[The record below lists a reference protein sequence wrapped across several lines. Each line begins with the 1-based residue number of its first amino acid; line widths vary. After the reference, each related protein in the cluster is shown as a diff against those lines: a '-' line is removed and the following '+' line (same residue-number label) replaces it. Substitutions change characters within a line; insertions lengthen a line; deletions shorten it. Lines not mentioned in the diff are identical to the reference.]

1 MIWLRRN
8 LFGSWPD
15 GIVTLLLGAFLLWL
29 LVGFLRWA
37 VFDAVLVDPTGEACR
52 AAQQQAG
59 GACWAVLAEKGRFL
73 LFGTYPYELHWR
85 PALAV
90 ATVALTLFA
99 VTRRALWG
107 APLLVVGMAG
117 ALLTF
122 ALMQGA
128 GVLVAVPAE
137 LWGGL
142 PLTLIL
148 ALAGLVLAFPLAILL
163 ALARTGSLPVLRWLA
178 TGFIELVRGVPLISV
193 LFMAAVMVPLLLPP
207 GISIDKLLRALLGFA
222 LFAAAY
228 LAEVIRGGL
237 QAIPQGQREAASA
250 LGLGYWQAARL
261 IVLPQALRHV
271 IAPLVNTAIGFF
283 KDTSLV
289 IIIGLF
295 DLLATAKAAVADP
308 EWRSAYREIYL
319 LVALVYFLF
328 CFWAARYG
336 RQLDRVFNRRTP

>member
-1 MIWLRRN
+1 MSWLRRN
-8 LFGSWPD
+8 LFGSWLD
-15 GIVTLLLGAFLLWL
+15 GMVTLVLGAFLFWL
-29 LVGFLRWA
+29 LARFLRWA
-37 VFDAVLVDPTGEACR
+37 VLDAVFLDPTGEACR
-52 AAQQQAG
+52 DAA
-59 GACWAVLAEKGRFL
+59 GACWAVVAEKGRFL

-85 PALAV
+85 AATAVLTIALA
-90 ATVALTLFA
+90 LFA
-99 VTRRALWG
+99 FTQRFLWG
-107 APLLVVGMAG
+107 VPLALIG
-117 ALLTF
+117 AADALITF
-122 ALMQGA
+122 GLMQGA
-128 GVLVAVPAE
+128 GVLAPVPAE

-148 ALAGLVLAFPLAILL
+148 ALGGLVLAFPLALLL

-207 GISIDKLLRALLGFA
+207 DVSIDKLLRALLGFA
-222 LFAAAY
+222 LFASAY

-237 QAIPQGQREAASA
+237 QAIPKAQREAASA
-250 LGLGYWQAARL
+250 LGLGYWQTARL
-261 IVLPQALRHV
+261 VVLPQALRHV
-271 IAPLVNTAIGFF
+271 IPPLFNTAIGFF

-295 DLLATAKAAVADP
+295 DLLATAKAALADP
-308 EWRSAYREIYL
+308 EWRSSYREIYL

-336 RQLDRVFNRRTP
+336 RHLDRVLNRRNR